1 MQNMPCPCSLHLMEG
16 RNVFKIQESPP
27 ILKENLQIFNRQNE
41 QEKKG
46 GVGVEESVLVSVSH
60 TI

>member
-1 MQNMPCPCSLHLMEG
+1 MEG
-16 RNVFKIQESPP
+16 RNVFKIQESLP